1 MGKII
6 AIIEKSEDG
15 GYGIYAPDFKG
26 LFGYG
31 ETEEEAKESLC
42 DAIESQIEYY
52 EENGKDV
59 PEALQGNTE
68 FEYHYDISAFFKA
81 FPFINT
87 SAFARAIGINPSL
100 MRKYKERIAFAGD
113 KQKAI
118 IQEGLNAI
126 VKKLS
131 TVQFKNRAFN

>member
-26 LFGYG
+26 
-31 ETEEEAKESLC
+31 LC

-131 TVQFKNRAFN
+131 TVQF

>member
-6 AIIEKSEDG
+6 AIIEKPEDG

-131 TVQFKNRAFN
+131 TVQF

>member
-100 MRKYKERIAFAGD
+100 MCKYKERIAFAGD

-131 TVQFKNRAFN
+131 TVQF

>member
-15 GYGIYAPDFKG
+15 GYGIYAPDFNG

-42 DAIESQIEYY
+42 DAIDSQIEYY

-131 TVQFKNRAFN
+131 TVQF

>member
-15 GYGIYAPDFKG
+15 GYGIYVPDLKG

-31 ETEEEAKESLC
+31 ETEEEAKESLG
-42 DAIESQIEYY
+42 DALESQLEYY
-52 EENGKDV
+52 EETGNEI
-59 PEALQGNTE
+59 PEALKGDIE

-87 SAFARAIGINPSL
+87 SAFARSIGINPSL
-100 MRKYKERIAFAGD
+100 MRKYKERIAFAGE
-113 KQKAI
+113 KQKAV
-118 IQEGLNAI
+118 IQEGLNNI
-126 VKKLS
+126 IKKLS
-131 TVQFKNRAFN
+131 TVQF

>member
-100 MRKYKERIAFAGD
+100 MRKYKERIALAGD

-131 TVQFKNRAFN
+131 TVQF